1 MTAISSPPSM
11 QVFRTLGGAPNLSRV
26 AGFYILYSIGFIWFP
41 HLSALKTFKQC
52 DQIWDLGV
60 TQVSWPKKYQKIN
73 PSGPLRNWQ
82 QQGRPGRI
90 FPDKSDGGYIPV
102 ADRGDRHRADPHG
115 REHGVHVFGGFQN
128 VEQGGEPKKRAPFLS
143 WIENLQ
149 SLGESMVDQCRSIV
163 SIDEIYQPANVS
175 RWGCHLVCLSEIR
188 ACLTKNDPC
197 PSMFMSSSHTVCCP
211 TSGQAL
217 YLLGE
222 CHGADKIR

>member
-1 MTAISSPPSM
+1 MW
-11 QVFRTLGGAPNLSRV
+11 PNLGSWSHPGQLTQKISKNQPLGASPKLTTTGAAR
-26 AGFYILYSIGFIWFP
+26 A
-41 HLSALKTFKQC
+41 HLSRQ
-52 DQIWDLGV
+52 
-60 TQVSWPKKYQKIN
+60 
-73 PSGPLRNWQ
+73 
-82 QQGRPGRI
+82 
-90 FPDKSDGGYIPV
+90 SDGGYIPV

>member
-11 QVFRTLGGAPNLSRV
+11 QVFRTLGVLQIYPESLVS
-26 AGFYILYSIGFIWFP
+26 IYSIGFIWFP
-41 HLSALKTFKQC
+41 HLSALKTSKQC

-60 TQVSWPKKYQKIN
+60 TQGQLTQKIIKN
-73 PSGPLRNWQ
+73 PPLKTSPKLTTTGAARAHLSRQ
-82 QQGRPGRI
+82 
-90 FPDKSDGGYIPV
+90 SDGGYIPV

-128 VEQGGEPKKRAPFLS
+128 VEQGGEPKKGPPFLS

-175 RWGCHLVCLSEIR
+175 RWGRHLVCLSEIR
-188 ACLTKNDPC
+188 ACLTKKW
-197 PSMFMSSSHTVCCP
+197 SMSIHVHVLFPHRLLPYFWTSP
-211 TSGQAL
+211 T
-217 YLLGE
+217 
-222 CHGADKIR
+222 CWVNVM